1 MEKNAQYYLD
11 YAQKARAN
19 GDDGLADRMEAF
31 AATLQSR
38 EPEAAP
44 VETSEVASATSA
56 VPAPEGQDSENKDKG
71 FLGAAAEV
79 PVGIAAGVG
88 SAVVETVDTAEW
100 IKDSTVGGFVTLDPN
115 LADEETLRVWEE
127 GGNVVFYNGAGKE
140 IKWARGQ
147 ELQDL
152 RALNVANYLDFSQ
165 ILDDNL
171 IYTADDARRGGMQET
186 LAGSMSSGASQF
198 IGGWIGLGKVKT
210 VSKLGNKL
218 IKGKGTGAKAVKAGV
233 KGGIVDFTV
242 FPEHEARA
250 SDFAVE
256 MGVEAEFIR
265 WLASDKEDTV
275 LEGKIKNAIEG
286 VVAGGLVDTIML
298 GFRAIRARKI
308 AERAGD
314 NVAKADEMN
323 KEATELVEELETKFK
338 PTNEADAR
346 DFDGRPI
353 KTIDDA
359 DADLNPPKVEEVDE
373 VKSKFTAKA
382 DEIMAKNGWVI
393 THSVEETSKA
403 IHTNVGKK
411 AGDEFD
417 ARVKKIAQDK
427 LAERTGSKKVGLDE
441 SQAPIGAKL
450 PDPEDPLRGAK
461 DNQKHR
467 NAKGDHRDLEGGHT
481 KHVSWKESNAAAK
494 RLITKLLKGE
504 DGEGGVGLI
513 ELAKRFHQF
522 KIDPKDAD
530 VFAAAALQLE
540 TTIWKQFEAL
550 ARTPKAINK
559 DPDTVRKLETLAE
572 ALRYAQ
578 ADRMGGASSNAR
590 ALALQKQAKEVI
602 PTLDFELTPEGM
614 VRTLNMEANAGKVRK
629 TWNKMNNIVNMV
641 NEYWLNSLLSGWT
654 THAINLTSNAVV
666 SAVDILEVAGGAAI
680 ATLKNPSE
688 GARQLLL
695 AKRQAVGI
703 IKYARISAKVA
714 GQTLRHGRNILDEEG
729 MVNEAVNNIVGDVA
743 IGSGN
748 VDITKIFSD
757 PNLSTMD
764 RIGNIIRLPSRG
776 LMGGDEL
783 FKQLNFRAKAYAY
796 AAEEVDKMIG
806 AGKIKAKDFDANV
819 EKRLDDAYEA
829 ARSAKKG
836 DVITDI
842 VAQKGLKAAR
852 MNTFTN
858 DLGSQGKALQGFVGD
873 VPLLRQVIPFIRTP
887 INILKYPLRRSPL
900 KLTQKSFYE
909 SIEKGGEEA
918 SQAIFQVVMGTAT
931 WAGVM
936 NLVYEQVEIP
946 AGNGDVMPV
955 DKYQGSWAT
964 YTNYQKAA
972 LRASG
977 ASPNSRYVDGEW
989 VSYQRLDPAAMFVGV
1004 AADLRDV
1011 LESGDTE
1018 GGMET
1023 STAAII
1029 AIAAQFKDKTYTK
1042 GLSDFI
1048 KALDEPER
1056 HAEQYLFQ
1064 KAGSFVP
1071 SAVSQFNHDQ
1081 NTREV
1086 RSLADAAMNRIPGLS
1101 QNLEATYDILGE
1113 KNVKAGGYI
1122 QKRTVWKDDVV
1133 RSEMYRL
1140 APSIGKISERH
1151 SSGVDLPEF
1160 ILDDGK
1166 SAYLRLNE
1174 LVGETK
1180 MGGRTLKEALEK
1192 KILSRHYQGTLTNG
1206 ERTSDGRIGSTR
1218 EDALKKIF
1226 RKYRNKAM
1234 DTLRRESPELD
1245 QMIKQKERQQ
1255 KDAGY
1260 QRTAGNDV
1268 FRRGQNQVDTP
1279 VERRK
1284 DLLNEL
1290 FD

>member
-19 GDDGLADRMEAF
+19 GDDGLAGRMETF
-31 AATLQSR
+31 AAALQSR

-56 VPAPEGQDSENKDKG
+56 VPAPEGQDSENKGKG

-171 IYTADDARRGGMQET
+171 IYTAGDARRDGMQET

-218 IKGKGTGAKAVKAGV
+218 IKGKGAGAKAVKAGV

-359 DADLNPPKVEEVDE
+359 DADLNPPKVE
-373 VKSKFTAKA
+373 
-382 DEIMAKNGWVI
+382 
-393 THSVEETSKA
+393 
-403 IHTNVGKK
+403 
-411 AGDEFD
+411 
-417 ARVKKIAQDK
+417 
-427 LAERTGSKKVGLDE
+427 LDE
-441 SQAPIGAKL
+441 SQAPIGARL

-836 DVITDI
+836 DVITNI

-852 MNTFTN
+852 VNTFTN

-1086 RSLADAAMNRIPGLS
+1086 RSLADAAVNRIPGLS

-1140 APSIGKISERH
+1140 APSIGKISKRH

-1192 KILSRHYQGTLTNG
+1192 KILSTHYKDKLTNG
-1206 ERTSDGRIGSTR
+1206 ERTPDGRIGSTR

-1245 QMIKQKERQQ
+1245 QMIKQKEREQ